1 MPYYPNHRI
10 DVDDLLASNKIR
22 SFIHDM
28 TKRWPEEHFVTE
40 TENECSFRDL
50 PRATV
55 QVDGRVYRTVA
66 NCSLTGQV
74 SFADRVMTYD
84 LEAMLA
90 RRQRIVEYIN
100 TTSLYNMYKLMIES
114 TAFLLTVHNCADS
127 FFESLNGKETK
138 QIDEWLEQFGAVPT
152 STGETAEQ
160 ICSILLDPNFCR
172 DCTGYDHYE
181 FLQDS
186 LNEHVERLDED
197 IDDLQFLIEQA
208 TEAA

>member
-22 SFIHDM
+22 EFIHDM
-28 TKRWPEEHFVTE
+28 TCDWPAEHFITE
-40 TENECSFRDL
+40 TKDECCVGLL
-50 PRATV
+50 P
-55 QVDGRVYRTVA
+55 
-66 NCSLTGQV
+66 NNPNMHGQRPNG
-74 SFADRVMTYD
+74 DRMMTYD

-90 RRQRIVEYIN
+90 RRQRVVEYIN
-100 TTSLYNMYKLMIES
+100 TTSLHNMYKLTMES

-186 LNEHVERLDED
+186 LNKHVERLEEE

-208 TEAA
+208 TETA